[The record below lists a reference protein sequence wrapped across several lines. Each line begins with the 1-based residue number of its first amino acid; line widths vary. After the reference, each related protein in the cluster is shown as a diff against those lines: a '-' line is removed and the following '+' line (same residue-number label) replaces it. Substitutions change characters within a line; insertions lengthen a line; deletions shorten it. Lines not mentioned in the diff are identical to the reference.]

1 MRKFAVLLSI
11 ALAAMAAIPKAVFE
25 GGRWVL
31 RNVFGPP
38 TPAGLHIEEAMDAVQ
53 AAAAP
58 TPASDTVR
66 ALDTV
71 QTADAVRAAPLAEAA
86 DAMRD
91 WGRVARAYAVSRL
104 SSEPEPD
111 MGRLD
116 ESAELWLR
124 GLTDEECGRLLD
136 FSAQRVSDHMLGHHP
151 IPGLYRCRVRP
162 AWAPA
167 VLLADIEGDERVEA
181 VRADLARD
189 PASVLGYRVAA

>member
-1 MRKFAVLLSI
+1 MRKFAI
-11 ALAAMAAIPKAVFE
+11 AFAAMLAAMAAIPKAVFE

-31 RNVFGPP
+31 RSVFGPP

-58 TPASDTVR
+58 TPASDTVL
-66 ALDTV
+66 AVDTV
-71 QTADAVRAAPLAEAA
+71 QTAEAVRAASLAEAA
-86 DAMRD
+86 SAMRD
-91 WGRVARAYAVSRL
+91 WGRVARLYAVSRL

-111 MGRLD
+111 MTSLD
-116 ESAELWLR
+116 ESAEGWLR
-124 GLTDEECGRLLD
+124 GLSDEECQRLLD
-136 FSAQRVSDHMLGHHP
+136 FGATSVSDHMLGHHP
-151 IPGLYRCRVRP
+151 IPGLSRCRVRP

-189 PASVLGYRVAA
+189 PNSVPGYRVAV